1 MIRIE
6 AAEPAAKPRRAA
18 KTATTPQPA
27 PKGGLETL
35 LALLRRPEGVTLDE
49 GAKATGWKPH
59 SVRAR
64 IGSNIAKGRGLAVS
78 REIVEGRGR
87 VYRIAP

>member
-18 KTATTPQPA
+18 KTAATPPPA
-27 PKGGLETL
+27 PNGRLDTL

-49 GAKATGWKPH
+49 GAAATGWKPH

-64 IGSNIAKGRGLAVS
+64 IGSDISKRMGLAVS